1 MEMICNIYKQQLSEK
16 EFNFLSQLIYDTCGI
31 NLPIEKKIL
40 VESRLRKR
48 VLQLQMS
55 SFKEYVEYLKDE
67 SVLDA
72 ELIPMI
78 DMVSTNKTDFFREP
92 EHFNFME
99 KHILPEYLESE
110 QLKYYEPFKVWCS
123 ASSTGEEPY
132 TISIVINEFMEKT
145 KPFKTQIF
153 ASDISTQVLNKA
165 SQAVYEYE
173 KIEPI
178 SQYLKKKYF
187 LKSKNSSSN
196 LVRIVKP
203 IRDMVKYLRINLM
216 DNAYPIPYE
225 LDVVFCRNVLIYF
238 DKETQ
243 LKVVKN
249 LLSHLRPGGY
259 LIMGHSE
266 TLQSMD
272 LPVKR
277 IESTIY
283 LKQN

>member
-1 MEMICNIYKQQLSEK
+1 MDIVSNIYKQQLTDK
-16 EFNFLSQLIYDTCGI
+16 EFSFLSQLIYNTCGI
-31 NLPIEKKIL
+31 NLQIEKKIL

-55 SFKEYVEYLKDE
+55 SFKEYVEYLRDD
-67 SVLDA
+67 SVL
-72 ELIPMI
+72 ETEIVPMI
-78 DMVSTNKTDFFREP
+78 DLVSTNKTDFFREP
-92 EHFNFME
+92 EHFNFMDS
-99 KHILPEYLESE
+99 KILPEYLESE
-110 QLKYYEPFKVWCS
+110 QMKYFEPFKVWCS

-153 ASDISTQVLNKA
+153 ASDINTQVLSKA

-173 KIEPI
+173 KIETI
-178 SQYLKKKYF
+178 SPFLKKKYF

-196 LVRIVKP
+196 LVRVVKP
-203 IRDMVKYLRINLM
+203 IREMVKFLRINLM
-216 DNAYPIPYE
+216 DNASPIPNE
-225 LDVVFCRNVLIYF
+225 LDIVFCRNVLIYF

-243 LKVVKN
+243 IKVVKN
-249 LLSHLRPGGY
+249 LLSHLRIGGY

-283 LKQN
+283 RKIS